1 MRAILFS
8 ATHMDAQ
15 ETQARQ
21 RDTRDIVR
29 GAIVNLTGAAIRSL
43 RLILLFILGRLH
55 GAEGIGLFLLAYA
68 TLDTL
73 NKLVVMGLD
82 QAVLTHASRRYAAE
96 DTDGMYEIIGQ
107 ALVMSVAAACLIS
120 TGLALLAPWLA
131 QVFFKKPEL
140 GDAWRVLAWTLPFWA
155 CSAMLLSAARALR
168 VMHYEV
174 LTKAT
179 VEPLAI
185 LTFAMGFYLL
195 GGGLSS
201 LWVAVLIS
209 AMLGSCTATYMFSR
223 KFSLTRLWRSLRL
236 SPGSWRLYRF
246 AMQIGLV
253 DLVSELLKRVDTFL
267 VGRYFAVEMLGIYG
281 IAQEWA
287 STIKKIRQAFNP
299 IFVPVIAAAHQKH
312 DRAGML
318 HQYRS
323 VTRWILILNAC
334 MLGAIILAGEALMH
348 LFGTEF
354 GLGAPV
360 AILLTLALSIQGV
373 LGVSELFLLIDRPW
387 INLVNALCALLASIG
402 LNLFLIPKYGMLG
415 AALAVLSLQVMLT
428 LTQLLEVAFLYH
440 LQPLTRYHGNAVM
453 AFLVAVGVVWGL
465 HHMSNGAGDATAIG
479 AVVVFWLLYF
489 TLLALMGLAPEEK
502 QILARWQGRLWRR

>member
-179 VEPLAI
+179 VEPLVI
-185 LTFAMGFYLL
+185 LTFALGFYLL

-209 AMLGSCTATYMFSR
+209 AVLGSCTATYMFSR

-253 DLVSELLKRVDTFL
+253 DLVSELLKACRYCFWSVAISLPICSAFMASPRNGPQPSKKS
-267 VGRYFAVEMLGIYG
+267 GRHLTRSLCRSLQPPIKSKIARACCIN
-281 IAQEWA
+281 IAQ
-287 STIKKIRQAFNP
+287 
-299 IFVPVIAAAHQKH
+299 
-312 DRAGML
+312 
-318 HQYRS
+318 

-334 MLGAIILAGEALMH
+334 MLGAIILAGESAH
-348 LFGTEF
+348 
-354 GLGAPV
+354 APV
-360 AILLTLALSIQGV
+360 RRRIRSRV
-373 LGVSELFLLIDRPW
+373 HPW
-387 INLVNALCALLASIG
+387 
-402 LNLFLIPKYGMLG
+402 
-415 AALAVLSLQVMLT
+415 
-428 LTQLLEVAFLYH
+428 
-440 LQPLTRYHGNAVM
+440 
-453 AFLVAVGVVWGL
+453 
-465 HHMSNGAGDATAIG
+465 
-479 AVVVFWLLYF
+479 
-489 TLLALMGLAPEEK
+489 
-502 QILARWQGRLWRR
+502 

>member
-1 MRAILFS
+1 VRSFFFLH
-8 ATHMDAQ
+8 TYMDAQ

-21 RDTRDIVR
+21 RDTRDIVW

-43 RLILLFILGRLH
+43 RLLLLFILGRLY

-82 QAVLTHASRRYAAE
+82 QAVLTHVARRHASE
-96 DTDGMYEIIGQ
+96 DTDGVYKVIGQ
-107 ALVMSVAAACLIS
+107 ALLMSLTAGCIVSA
-120 TGLALLAPWLA
+120 GLAFLAPWLGH
-131 QVFFKKPEL
+131 VFFKKPEL
-140 GDAWRVLAWTLPFWA
+140 GAALRMLAWTLPFWA
-155 CSAMLLSAARALR
+155 VSAILLAATRALR

-174 LTKAT
+174 ITKAT
-179 VEPLAI
+179 VEPSVI
-185 LTFAMGFYLL
+185 LTLALGFYIL

-201 LWVAVLIS
+201 LWVAVLVS
-209 AMLGSCTATYMFSR
+209 AMVGSGTATYMFSR
-223 KFSLTRLWRSLRL
+223 KFSLARLWRGLWI
-236 SPGSWRLYRF
+236 SPGRWSLYRF

-253 DLVSELLKRVDTFL
+253 DLVSELLKRIDTFL
-267 VGRYFAVEMLGIYG
+267 IGRYLPVDMLGIYG

-323 VTRWILILNAC
+323 VTRWILILDAC
-334 MLGAIILAGEALMH
+334 MLGAIILAGQTLMH

-360 AILLTLALSIQGV
+360 AMMLTLALSIQGV
-373 LGVSELFLLIDRPW
+373 LGVSELFLLIDKPW
-387 INLVNALCALLASIG
+387 INLVNAIGALLTSIG
-402 LNLFLIPKYGMLG
+402 LNLWLIPKYGMLG
-415 AALAVLSLQVMLT
+415 AALAVLSLQVMLN
-428 LTQLLEVAFLYH
+428 LTQLIEVAVLYH
-440 LQPLTRYHGNAVM
+440 LQPLTRYHANAVM
-453 AFLVAVGVVWGL
+453 AFLVAVGVVWELYHTRG
-465 HHMSNGAGDATAIG
+465 GTGGATALG

-489 TLLALMGLAPEEK
+489 ALLALMGLAPEERR
-502 QILARWQGRLWRR
+502 ILTRWQGRLRSR